1 MNKKQMA
8 FWKYDIFPYCLCG
21 EVIDMNDKGAVETKN
36 FGSGHWFKPF
46 LILPFEAG
54 KKIKSKLDKIEGEYD
69 EAKKMLHETYK
80 KKLEKIVKIADAYS
94 ENRT

>member
-8 FWKYDIFPYCLCG
+8 FWTHDRFPVCLCG
-21 EVIDMNDKGAVETKN
+21 EVVDMDDHGKVETKN
-36 FGSGHWFKPF
+36 YGAGFWFKPF

-54 KKIKSKLDKIEGEYD
+54 KKLKSKLDKIEGEYD
-69 EAKKMLHETYK
+69 EAKKMLRETYK
-80 KKLEKIVKIADAYS
+80 KKLEKIVKIADDYS